1 MKKRVWIIGTLLI
14 LSLVLA
20 QAASAYAPVAYQ
32 VRPGDT
38 LCGIAA
44 YHGTSCK
51 AVIAENPQVVNPNLI
66 HAGDWVYLP
75 RSADISQG
83 HRNGFLTAMSSEL
96 EGQLALM
103 EDVRTYRVSGRVFYA
118 GEFEGKPVVMAM
130 SEVGMNN
137 SSITTQALFEHF
149 DTCPVFFSGI
159 AGAGPEVE
167 IGDVMIVSGVTQ
179 HDYGAFVDVAYPE
192 GLRRDQ
198 VWSSWSET
206 GMADTGSFDA
216 RLLTPDKEF
225 YNLVWS
231 AASQVQLPEV
241 PQGVADYLTRVRG
254 EPVGVYQPRIIQGY
268 VASGNQFVWSWE
280 TLKKIEERLAK
291 LTAEL
296 GLPQQQFAVEME
308 GYGFALTAESNGC
321 HQWIIVRV
329 MSDEARQPDIT
340 IGVPSATAEDPQALM
355 DWMMANGLGDT
366 FANVGPV
373 FGSIALVDQTI
384 VRALPE

>member
-1 MKKRVWIIGTLLI
+1 MRKKVLIIGVLLI
-14 LSLVLA
+14 LSFILT

-44 YHGTSCK
+44 YHGISCK
-51 AVIAENPQVVNPNLI
+51 AVIAENPQYVNPDLI
-66 HAGDWVYLP
+66 HAGDWVYL
-75 RSADISQG
+75 SSGADISQG
-83 HRNGFLTAMSSEL
+83 HRNGFLTAMSDEL
-96 EGQLALM
+96 EGQLSLM
-103 EDVRTYRVSGRVFYA
+103 EDVRTYRVSGRIFYT

-137 SSITTQALFEHF
+137 ASITTQALFSNF
-149 DTCPVFFSGI
+149 NTCPVFFSGI

-167 IGDVMIVSGVTQ
+167 IGDVMIALGATQ

-192 GLRRDQ
+192 GLGRDQ
-198 VWSSWSET
+198 VWSTWSET
-206 GMADTGSFDA
+206 GVADTGSFDA
-216 RLLTPDKEF
+216 RLLTPDEEF
-225 YNLVWS
+225 YNLVWN

-241 PQGVADYLTRVRG
+241 PQGVAEYLTRVRG
-254 EPVGVYQPRIIQGY
+254 EPVSVYRPKVIQGY
-268 VASGNQFVWSWE
+268 IASGNQFIWSWL
-280 TLKKIEERLAK
+280 TLEKIEKRLAN

-296 GLPQQQFAVEME
+296 GLPQLPFAAEME
-308 GYGFALTAESNGC
+308 GYGFALAAETNGC
-321 HQWIIVRV
+321 HQWVIVRV

-340 IGVPSATAEDPQALM
+340 IGVPPATAEDPQALM

-373 FGSIALVDQTI
+373 FGSIALVDRAI